1 MTYTSLFASLIFAA
15 VIHASFQL
23 SVSTLTLMSGHAIG
37 RKKSHKQLLR
47 LVGSFIFGAL
57 LATVTLLSFIATI
70 LSTFVNSENFLLLMT
85 VTCGLLMGLG
95 LSVWIFYYRRGSGTV
110 LWLPRGMADYLTKRA
125 KKTDRSSEAF
135 SLGMTTVIGELL
147 FTFGP
152 LLIAGITLLQLPNL
166 WQLSGI
172 GIYGVVSVLSLLVVG
187 GIVGSGHRLS
197 GVQKWR
203 EKNKRFLQFAAGSA
217 LLVLGF
223 YLFVFEVLGAML

>member
-1 MTYTSLFASLIFAA
+1 MTYTSLFASIIFAA
-15 VIHASFQL
+15 LIHASFQL

-47 LVGSFIFGAL
+47 LIGSFIIGAL
-57 LATVTLLSFIATI
+57 LATITLLSFIATV
-70 LSTFVNSENFLLLMT
+70 LSNFVTSDNFPLVMT
-85 VTCGLLMGLG
+85 IACGLLMGIG
-95 LSVWIFYYRRGSGTV
+95 LSVWIFYYRRGTGTV
-110 LWLPRGMADYLTKRA
+110 LWLPRGMAEYLTKRA
-125 KKTDRSSEAF
+125 KKTDRSSESF
-135 SLGMTTVIGELL
+135 SLGMTTIIAELL

-152 LLIAGITLLQLPNL
+152 LFIAAITLLQLPSVY
-166 WQLSGI
+166 QLAGI
-172 GIYGVVSVLSLLVVG
+172 GVYGVVSVLSLLIVG

-223 YLFVFEVLGAML
+223 YLFVFEVLGVGL

>member
-1 MTYTSLFASLIFAA
+1 MTYTSLFASLILAA

-47 LVGSFIFGAL
+47 LVGSFIIGAL

-70 LSTFVNSENFLLLMT
+70 LSTFINSGNFLLLMT

-110 LWLPRGMADYLTKRA
+110 LWLPRGMAGYLTKRA

-135 SLGMTTVIGELL
+135 SLGMTTVIAELL